1 LTATHLH
8 AGSYPWHRQRRRIR
22 VVGCQLGDPIPA
34 DAINR
39 LFQSYYRVSAHDAAQ
54 GLGLGL
60 PIASEIARAHGG
72 KIEVA
77 SMPRETRFTFRM
89 RCDEVKP
96 PPGDS
101 SARRPCTSLRCHLD
115 SKRTKEEHTF
125 LPPARGSFAMSAP
138 SSLSDNSRY
147 EQACDQAIAMCDG
160 NLRST
165 IKALIMANE
174 YLEAE
179 LEELQAAISA
189 GCVPAQSTRTGS
201 NAA

>member
-1 LTATHLH
+1 
-8 AGSYPWHRQRRRIR
+8 
-22 VVGCQLGDPIPA
+22 
-34 DAINR
+34 
-39 LFQSYYRVSAHDAAQ
+39 
-54 GLGLGL
+54 
-60 PIASEIARAHGG
+60 
-72 KIEVA
+72 
-77 SMPRETRFTFRM
+77 
-89 RCDEVKP
+89 
-96 PPGDS
+96 
-101 SARRPCTSLRCHLD
+101 
-115 SKRTKEEHTF
+115 
-125 LPPARGSFAMSAP
+125 MSAP

-179 LEELQAAISA
+179 LEELQAAVSA